1 MGDKLES
8 HFLISR
14 PSNNVITHI
23 DRENRH
29 RCYWAGCSRTF
40 KMKAKFDS
48 HYRRHTGERPFE
60 CEFDG
65 CIKSY
70 VNASELNKH
79 KKTHYKNLDDDNSKS
94 TAYECTTCKVS
105 LENNENMKEH
115 YTQFFKSE
123 DKLKEHVALHH
134 NGESF
139 KCDFCRKSFNRLSNF
154 KRHTKIHGLKHQCKF
169 EACGVEFDNY
179 TDLRQHLA
187 THKKEF
193 RCPTCGKI
201 FKWNSQF
208 KRHIVIHGKKNHAC
222 PISGCYDKFHL
233 EYQLEKHLDRVH
245 QKMSFTCHECGSV
258 YGYKSSLKTH
268 IVKNHLLK
276 NLKDKKK
283 KTK

>member
-139 KCDFCRKSFNRLSNF
+139 KCDFCRKSFNRL
-154 KRHTKIHGLKHQCKF
+154 K
-169 EACGVEFDNY
+169 
-179 TDLRQHLA
+179 
-187 THKKEF
+187 F